1 MLSDGFS
8 YPEFRFSDI
17 SQDSKAEK
25 HVIKFLC
32 KSSMC
37 TRKETF
43 PVLVFQTIKVWWF
56 DNCQEKFWLC
66 FVWMTTFLRRL
77 NNKWHKQV
85 SQSLSFTYGKTKFSK
100 IPSCGA
106 KRRKTLGENF
116 CIWNI
121 FHFIFCE
128 KKKYLHVWNN
138 YFFLYNIFFN
148 ALIFFF

>member
-1 MLSDGFS
+1 MLLSDGFS

-100 IPSCGA
+100 ISSCGA
-106 KRRKTLGENF
+106 KRRKTLRENF
-116 CIWNI
+116 LYLKYFSFYFLWKEKI
-121 FHFIFCE
+121 FACVKQLFFSLQYIF
-128 KKKYLHVWNN
+128 
-138 YFFLYNIFFN
+138 
-148 ALIFFF
+148 

>member
-1 MLSDGFS
+1 MHKKRNISSVSFS
-8 YPEFRFSDI
+8 NRDE
-17 SQDSKAEK
+17 
-25 HVIKFLC
+25 
-32 KSSMC
+32 
-37 TRKETF
+37 
-43 PVLVFQTIKVWWF
+43 TIKVWWF

-85 SQSLSFTYGKTKFSK
+85 SQSLSFTYGKLNSLKFPRAEPSEEKHCGK
-100 IPSCGA
+100 I
-106 KRRKTLGENF
+106 F

-148 ALIFFF
+148 ALIFFFNKLTKQKIPPVSPQI